1 MAILQGCPGVKC
13 TIFSNGTT
21 LEEYPDEDGVLND
34 KNFSA
39 PKDHQ
44 ALTYVECTSDAEF
57 GIRMELN
64 QEFDSYAGY
73 THFAFWAYVDGQSIG
88 GAIDKLPPFGAWS
101 FELLDAIG
109 RISATEQVRRKL
121 KFCSITKGMLRSSLL
136 SYSLRRGKWN

>member
-88 GAIDKLPPFGAWS
+88 GAIDTLPTFGAWS

-121 KFCSITKGMLRSSLL
+121 KFCSITKGMLRSFLL
-136 SYSLRRGKWN
+136 SYVLRRGKLN

>member
-21 LEEYPDEDGVLND
+21 LEEYPDEDGELND